1 VHLVGFIVEIYYDAR
16 TYERQSRGPF
26 FRPRACNL
34 TRQEMIYGKIP
45 VARLIIKYLLSP
57 VQLPAESRCSFI

>member
-1 VHLVGFIVEIYYDAR
+1 VHLVGFTIEIYYDAR
-16 TYERQSRGPF
+16 TYERQSRGTF
-26 FRPRACNL
+26 FRPRACNV

-45 VARLIIKYLLSP
+45 VACLIIKYVLSS